1 MLETVAEDTV
11 TELLTALELVLETV
25 VAKLKIMVYIYE

>member
-11 TELLTALELVLETV
+11 MELLTVRALALETV
-25 VAKLKIMVYIYE
+25 VAKLKTMVYI